1 MDNYILIFG
10 GDPQVM
16 QLRKLVL
23 ERAGFKVLFTSEREA
38 LRQLAKAKRLALL
51 LLNDS
56 PPRDHVH
63 EALQIARSSNP
74 PVKALVLGYSDTLA
88 SSLKEGEQFMET
100 YCGPDALIEK
110 IAEMTGNAYIKRPKQ
125 QRNESNN

>member
-63 EALQIARSSNP
+63 EALQIARSNDP

-88 SSLKEGEQFMET
+88 SFLRDGEQFMET
-100 YCGPDALIEK
+100 YCGPEALIKK
-110 IAEMTGNAYIKRPKQ
+110 IAEMTRNTRIEQKQ
-125 QRNESNN
+125 ANES

>member
-56 PPRDHVH
+56 PSRDHVH
-63 EALQIARSSNP
+63 EALQIARLSEL
-74 PVKALVLGYSDTLA
+74 PVKALVLGYSDAVA
-88 SSLKEGEQFMET
+88 SSLRDGEQFMET
-100 YCGPDALIEK
+100 YRGPDALIEK
-110 IAEMTGNAYIKRPKQ
+110 IAEMLGNSYIKRPQ
-125 QRNESNN
+125 QLRKESNS